1 MREELNEAIACTER
15 DIARGVRS
23 TVRVSAYK
31 DGRKARN
38 LKVYRG
44 TDGLYVILGFS
55 RKYPTMLKDMAGGAH
70 ICRFDGKPVVITFL
84 EI

>member
-23 TVRVSAYK
+23 TVRVSTYK
-31 DGRKARN
+31 DGRKARC

-44 TDGLYVILGFS
+44 LGGLYVILGFS
-55 RKYPTMLKDMAGGAH
+55 RKYPTMLKDMAGAH
-70 ICRFDGKPVVITFL
+70 ICRFGGKPVVVTYL